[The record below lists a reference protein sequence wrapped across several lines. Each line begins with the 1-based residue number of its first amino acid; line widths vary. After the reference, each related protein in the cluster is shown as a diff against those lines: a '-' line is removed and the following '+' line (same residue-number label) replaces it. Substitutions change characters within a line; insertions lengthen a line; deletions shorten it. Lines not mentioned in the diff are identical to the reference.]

1 MRISNRD
8 TIVAL
13 ATPPG
18 QSGLGVVRIS
28 GPESASVLSRVW
40 KPKRSK
46 ELEHRKLFLGEIID
60 ISGEA
65 LDTATAVFL
74 PSPHTYTGDDVVEI
88 SCHGSPLLLEKLV
101 TLCTQ
106 AGARLAEPGEFTRRA
121 FLSGKMDLTQA
132 EAVADVIHAT
142 SEAALRSAKEQLQG
156 RLSREVKTLH
166 DELLNLRAFVEA
178 CIDFPEEDI
187 EMIEREGIAARLSP
201 LLLRLEQ
208 FLSTFHRG
216 RLLRDGVSVALIGKP
231 NVGKSSL
238 LNRLAGSERAIVH
251 ETPGTTRDVIEVS
264 INLGGALFHLIDTAG
279 IRSAPDAVE
288 RMGIERSREA
298 LERADIIIALFDASQ
313 VLTPEDEEVLSLV
326 KEKQHILCFNKC
338 DLSEAISKQTN
349 IGVAPTPDPRGAP
362 PAVYGWGGGTAEV
375 TGPLSAKVLKWLP
388 NAEPISIS
396 AKTGEGIEALFSK
409 LQIHTQTSTND
420 ASSVTITNVR
430 HKEAL
435 VEASQALKEAQKS
448 LQRRESAEFC
458 AHHLRAAQEALGRII
473 GLDVSE
479 ELLDRIFS
487 GFCIGK

>member
-156 RLSREVKTLH
+156 R
-166 DELLNLRAFVEA
+166 
-178 CIDFPEEDI
+178 
-187 EMIEREGIAARLSP
+187 
-201 LLLRLEQ
+201 
-208 FLSTFHRG
+208 
-216 RLLRDGVSVALIGKP
+216 
-231 NVGKSSL
+231 
-238 LNRLAGSERAIVH
+238 
-251 ETPGTTRDVIEVS
+251 
-264 INLGGALFHLIDTAG
+264 
-279 IRSAPDAVE
+279 
-288 RMGIERSREA
+288 
-298 LERADIIIALFDASQ
+298 
-313 VLTPEDEEVLSLV
+313 
-326 KEKQHILCFNKC
+326 HI
-338 DLSEAISKQTN
+338 
-349 IGVAPTPDPRGAP
+349 
-362 PAVYGWGGGTAEV
+362 
-375 TGPLSAKVLKWLP
+375 
-388 NAEPISIS
+388 
-396 AKTGEGIEALFSK
+396 
-409 LQIHTQTSTND
+409 
-420 ASSVTITNVR
+420 
-430 HKEAL
+430 
-435 VEASQALKEAQKS
+435 
-448 LQRRESAEFC
+448 
-458 AHHLRAAQEALGRII
+458 
-473 GLDVSE
+473 
-479 ELLDRIFS
+479 
-487 GFCIGK
+487 